1 MLHIKK
7 VLDAKP
13 KEHKESELAVMYT
26 PWGGR
31 IDADHV
37 LEEHPT
43 PQFCRA
49 NYQVLNGKWLC
60 AFAKGGH
67 DPKADLVRVTADAPE
82 PSPEAFA
89 GEILVPFSPEAPL
102 SGVNRRLE
110 PDELLWYRRMFETPA
125 HEHGERVI
133 LHFQA
138 VDCGCTVRV
147 NGEIVGSH
155 VGGYTPFAFDVT
167 DVLCDGGNVLSVCVA
182 DPSEF
187 GGHLRGKQRFDR
199 GDIWYSA
206 QSGIWQTVWME
217 VVPADSI
224 ASIVVNTY
232 CDSGA
237 IVVEAKV
244 AHAGDSS
251 ASMWEKAPQ
260 TLRVEA
266 FEGLDADPGA
276 EPCAVAEQEVAAPAA
291 APAPPVAPAAHAPSA
306 PATAAP
312 GNASALTAPAP
323 GNAPALAT
331 CTVTLRVPNPKRW
344 SPAAPN
350 LYRLRLTYGDDVVES
365 YCAFR
370 TVAIHSDRR
379 GRRRIFLNDEP
390 LFVKGVLD
398 QAYWP
403 DGLMTAPADD
413 ALVFDIEAMRAAGFN
428 LMRKHIKIETDRW
441 YYHCDRLGMLVIQ
454 DMVSGGA
461 REINLWEWSYKPTLF
476 RPSWYSLRD
485 DKPSS
490 WEKLGADDEAYRDEW
505 TRTARETIELLHDH
519 PCIIGWSLFN
529 EGWGQFN
536 ACEAAEMA
544 RSLDATRVIDAT
556 SGWYDQRCGD
566 FHSVH
571 NYFRDMR
578 VWRDRGGADRAFFI
592 SEFGGLT
599 HRIEGHSSLDE
610 AYGYELYDDVDEWR
624 AAVRKQL
631 AVVDAMEKK
640 GLAGYVYTQVSDIEE
655 ETNGILTYDRK
666 VNKLV

>member
-7 VLDAKP
+7 VLGAKP

-26 PWGGR
+26 PWGER
-31 IDADHV
+31 IDAEHV
-37 LEEHPT
+37 LDEHPT

-49 NYQVLNGKWLC
+49 NYRVLNGRWQC

-67 DPKADLVRVTADAPE
+67 DPKADLARVTAQAVE
-82 PSPEAFA
+82 PALEAFA
-89 GEILVPFSPEAPL
+89 QEILVPFSPEAPL

-110 PDELLWYRRMFETPA
+110 PDELLWYRRTFTAPA
-125 HEHGERVI
+125 CEQGERVI

-138 VDCGCTVRV
+138 VDCGCSVRV
-147 NGEIVGSH
+147 NGTLVGSH
-155 VGGYTPFAFDVT
+155 VGGYTPFSFDVT
-167 DVLCDGGNVLSVCVA
+167 DALADGENVLTACVA

-224 ASIVVNTY
+224 ASIAVDAY
-232 CDSGA
+232 PDSGS
-237 IVVEAKV
+237 IVVKAKLRGD
-244 AHAGDSS
+244 ANAG
-251 ASMWEKAPQ
+251 A
-260 TLRVEA
+260 LRVEA
-266 FEGLDADPGA
+266 FEGLEPDASS
-276 EPCAVAEQEVAAPAA
+276 EPCAVGETAPAPAPA
-291 APAPPVAPAAHAPSA
+291 APAP
-306 PATAAP
+306 
-312 GNASALTAPAP
+312 
-323 GNAPALAT
+323 APALAAPAT
-331 CTVTLRVPNPKRW
+331 CTVTLRVPDPKLW
-344 SPAAPN
+344 SPDAPN

-370 TVAIHSDRR
+370 TVAVHRDRR

-390 LFVKGVLD
+390 FFVKGVLD

-403 DGLMTAPADD
+403 DGLMTAPADA
-413 ALVFDIEAMRAAGFN
+413 ALVFDIEAMRDAGFN
-428 LMRKHIKIETDRW
+428 LMRKHIKIESERW
-441 YYHCDRLGMLVIQ
+441 YFHCDRLGMLVIQ

-461 REINLWEWSYKPTLF
+461 PEINLWQWSYKPTLF
-476 RPSWYSLRD
+476 RPSWYALDD
-485 DKPSS
+485 DKPAN
-490 WEKLGADDEAYRDEW
+490 WEKLGAGDEAYRDEW
-505 TRTARETIELLHDH
+505 TRTARETIELLRNH

-529 EGWGQFN
+529 EGWGQFS
-536 ACEAAEMA
+536 ARAAADMV

-578 VWRDRGGADRAFFI
+578 VWRDRGKADRAFLI

-599 HRIEGHSSLDE
+599 HRVEGHSSLDE
-610 AYGYELYDDVDEWR
+610 AYGYEPYDDKGEWR
-624 AAVRKQL
+624 EAVRKQL

-655 ETNGILTYDRK
+655 ETNGILTYDRR